1 MFPLTLQ
8 HVALQ
13 IQLATLGMVNATKD
27 TYPEHKVRRFTAR
40 DRADDGEHIPDKR
53 F

>member
-1 MFPLTLQ
+1 MPELTLQ

-13 IQLATLGMVNATKD
+13 IQLALLGMVNATKD
-27 TYPEHKVRRFTAR
+27 TYPEHKVRRLIVSPS
-40 DRADDGEHIPDKR
+40 DSQHIPDKR